1 MLAGPF
7 LLSLSSWCLQSTRPY
22 LRPAQSSCSQFQCY
36 LNPKIRISTFH
47 CDALLMVGKHCNPV
61 DIWLLRDGMVLPPE
75 QGCALRRKHYSVKQ
89 LGFLCP
95 FNRVNGNWTPPP
107 FRQKDKRAN
116 SSWPLSCGSEH
127 TPGRH
132 LQMIFV
138 KVSTWEKSFS
148 S

>member
-1 MLAGPF
+1 MKELLMGFGKNCLAKYYCKII
-7 LLSLSSWCLQSTRPY
+7 SLQSLKKKRTVCSTRKFMLSTEHVSRTLLTFTVILVPTKHQT
-22 LRPAQSSCSQFQCY
+22 LPQTCSKSSCSQFQCY

-95 FNRVNGNWTPPP
+95 FNRVNGN
-107 FRQKDKRAN
+107 
-116 SSWPLSCGSEH
+116 
-127 TPGRH
+127 
-132 LQMIFV
+132 
-138 KVSTWEKSFS
+138 
-148 S
+148 

>member
-1 MLAGPF
+1 MKELLMGFGKNCLAKYYCKIISLQSLKKRELYVPLESSCCLLNMLAGPF

-89 LGFLCP
+89 LGFLCS
-95 FNRVNGNWTPPP
+95 FNRVNGN
-107 FRQKDKRAN
+107 
-116 SSWPLSCGSEH
+116 
-127 TPGRH
+127 
-132 LQMIFV
+132 
-138 KVSTWEKSFS
+138 
-148 S
+148 